1 MVALNP
7 GLEAIAWIVDN
18 IRIDDYAGLR
28 FPHELTS
35 GTKIR
40 YLWKLHF

>member
-28 FPHELTS
+28 FPHELT
-35 GTKIR
+35 
-40 YLWKLHF
+40 